1 MITFTNR
8 FYGII
13 NFDECIPDYSGWI
26 PKCIEKTWGIVV
38 YSLFWLILEILW
50 YHSYGII
57 VAILVIA
64 TIRRNRSRDQ
74 RPERRNIE
82 QDGEQMQSQHLA
94 TSVSIHTKGQRPI
107 ASMDRNG
114 KNKHESSTPS
124 SLIELQRPGER
135 ICSVMQ
141 NTDIRVVN
149 RFIGGILKKELKSQ
163 LSGNNLKTVRAVL
176 EIDTRYERGFLEF
189 RTPCPI
195 PIPTNQPQTEKN
207 SPIATPNNDHNHSLP
222 IERSNPSQQRKGH
235 QSRLSLQSPPQQNNL
250 YYNLSQRPL
259 KRPPDLYNS
268 QQPRPCMQCR
278 SSDHVSPING
288 CLMNQTSVKF
298 TMDTGFR

>member
-50 YHSYGII
+50 YHAYGII

-64 TIRRNRSRDQ
+64 TIRRNRRRDQ

-94 TSVSIHTKGQRPI
+94 TSVSFHTKGQRPI

-135 ICSVMQ
+135 ICSDVQ
-141 NTDIRVVN
+141 NTSSYVVN
-149 RFIGGILKKELKSQ
+149 RFIEGLLKRELKIQ
-163 LSGNNLKTVRAVL
+163 LSANKPNTLRAGL
-176 EIDTRYERGFLEF
+176 EIDTRYERVFLEF

-195 PIPTNQPQTEKN
+195 PIPTNLPQTEKN
-207 SPIATPNNDHNHSLP
+207 SPIATPNNDHNQSLP

-235 QSRLSLQSPPQQNNL
+235 QSRLRLQSQLQQNNP
-250 YYNLSQRPL
+250 YYNLRQRPL
-259 KRPPDLYNS
+259 KRPLDMHNS
-268 QQPRPCMQCR
+268 LKPRPCMQCR

-288 CLMNQTSVKF
+288 CLMNQTSIKF